1 MNVRLSEIC
10 GNLSTTWYRPVPEHA
25 LKNELS
31 LLQKSLKQINSPHAN
46 KLYTFIAEFH
56 LSYVISKNLLVYM
69 ILLIIVLLI
78 NLFVHLFFCP
88 SHSFFHC

>member
-1 MNVRLSEIC
+1 MWDCLKFVEIC
-10 GNLSTTWYRPVPEHA
+10 PRLDIVRFQKHA